1 MRRLSTDRLV
11 SFEEDYAP
19 TLVTGGEIVTRM
31 VEFDG

>member
-1 MRRLSTDRLV
+1 MGEPPTDRLV

-19 TLVTGGEIVTRM
+19 TLVTGGEIVSRV